1 MSSRSPSPP
10 SVASATPGT
19 EPGVVSE
26 RTGAVAGLTTL
37 SILAV
42 AFGAMALGV
51 PYFWIAFPVGFGG
64 VLPLVLAYT
73 GRRDR
78 ETETGPSE
86 TETGPRPSTDPRDD
100 ALDVLRRQYA
110 EGRLTDA
117 AFERRVERLIETET
131 VADATAWTRS
141 TQRRPDDDGRAD
153 GRGPLAETDSH
164 RGRV

>member
-10 SVASATPGT
+10 SVASAAPGT

-51 PYFWIAFPVGFGG
+51 PYFWIVFPVGFGG

-78 ETETGPSE
+78 ETESKSE
-86 TETGPRPSTDPRDD
+86 TGTRPSADPRDD

-117 AFERRVERLIETET
+117 AFERRVERLLETET

-141 TQRRPDDDGRAD
+141 TQRRPDDDGRTD